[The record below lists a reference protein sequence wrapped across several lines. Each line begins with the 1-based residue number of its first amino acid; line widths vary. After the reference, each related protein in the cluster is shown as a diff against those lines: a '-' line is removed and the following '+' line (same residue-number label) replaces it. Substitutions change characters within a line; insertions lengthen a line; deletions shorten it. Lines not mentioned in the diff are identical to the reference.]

1 MALSQS
7 QQPVG
12 IVIAQ
17 HHDPKPGRW
26 LASSMGMPS
35 KMLILPATVVD
46 ERPDSII
53 RWFDQVI
60 AQLSA
65 LAK

>member
-1 MALSQS
+1 
-7 QQPVG
+7 
-12 IVIAQ
+12 
-17 HHDPKPGRW
+17 PKPGRW

>member
-1 MALSQS
+1 
-7 QQPVG
+7 
-12 IVIAQ
+12 
-17 HHDPKPGRW
+17 
-26 LASSMGMPS
+26 
-35 KMLILPATVVD
+35 VD
-46 ERPDSII
+46 ERPDSIT